1 MATVNP
7 ASTQPK
13 TTTAEDTLQ
22 RKSRDASVI
31 SGGHLVAKALSDI
44 YQASKAREKRAA
56 GLDPSVG
63 HRVTKA

>member
-7 ASTQPK
+7 TPIQPK

-31 SGGHLVAKALSDI
+31 SGGHLVAKALKNEGSRHDLH
-44 YQASKAREKRAA
+44 ALRR
-56 GLDPSVG
+56 PH
-63 HRVTKA
+63 HRYLRRLRR